1 MRHVTLTPPSADLYA
16 AVQVETLDG
25 VVIGAAPAFTVQDGQ
40 MTPAP
45 RVGVDL
51 KPTDAS
57 TLRAGWLHENSAL
70 GVDWQTLQPDRNGN
84 LAPARG

>member
-16 AVQVETLDG
+16 AVQVETVDG
-25 VVIGAAPAFTVQDGQ
+25 TVIGAAPAFQMQDGT
-40 MTPAP
+40 MAPAP

-51 KPTDAS
+51 KPNDAS

-84 LAPARG
+84 LAPVRG